1 MRLTEKKPAVL
12 VKTVIIT
19 LAVLA
24 VCYLGASLYFCSHF
38 LPSSELNG
46 IEVSGISKE
55 RAQERITQE
64 IDSYALCIETR
75 GGKQE
80 TLRGEAISLK
90 PEFGDSIEK
99 QIRKQNGFAWIFALF
114 TPQKIHTPTVVTFD
128 EEKLKEQ
135 VQTLDFMQKKQQ
147 KEPEDAYISDYTP
160 EGYQIIAEEKGS
172 KIKKKRLFS
181 VVKEA
186 ISDLKDTI
194 SLEEENC
201 YAKPQV
207 TREDTS
213 LRTLADALNRYALVT
228 VTYRL
233 GDRKEVLD
241 GGTIHTWLTVEGD
254 QVALDEA
261 AVEAYVN
268 DLASSHNT
276 AFRKHTLETSYGKTV
291 DITTGDY
298 GWKVDKEGEKEQLL
312 EDLRAGEAVEREIV
326 YAQTAASH
334 GENDYGDTYVEIN
347 LTAQHLFFY
356 KDGELIVESDFVSG
370 NISRNYDTPTG
381 IYGLTYKERDAVLRG
396 ENYASPVDYWMPFCN
411 NVGMHDASWR
421 RSFGGGIYK
430 TSGSHGCI
438 NLPAAAAQTIFE
450 QIEKGDPVIVY
461 TLPGTESAAAV
472 AQEAAQVVSMINSIG
487 EVTLESET
495 IILTARKLYNML
507 PPSGQAKVSNYDLLL
522 ASEAQLAALKAAA
535 AAPAEGEPP
544 AQPQEG

>member
-1 MRLTEKKPAVL
+1 M
-12 VKTVIIT
+12 
-19 LAVLA
+19 
-24 VCYLGASLYFCSHF
+24 
-38 LPSSELNG
+38 
-46 IEVSGISKE
+46 
-55 RAQERITQE
+55 
-64 IDSYALCIETR
+64 
-75 GGKQE
+75 
-80 TLRGEAISLK
+80 
-90 PEFGDSIEK
+90 
-99 QIRKQNGFAWIFALF
+99 
-114 TPQKIHTPTVVTFD
+114 TFD